1 MSKPFSYGK
10 ILAIGSGFFAVSVV
24 WMVYNTFMPLILSEF
39 IEEASW
45 RGAIMGLDNLL
56 AMFLIPV
63 IGSWSDRTNGKYG
76 QRLPF
81 IALGMPLA
89 AILFVTLPKMQFS
102 VWTLLAV
109 DILFLL
115 AMTVV
120 RGPVIALM
128 PDYTPP
134 EKRSTA
140 NGIINLMGGIGS
152 LIALFLLAKTYDMDQ
167 AHPFTLAGAIMLL
180 CFILLFFVVDRKPA
194 YAASVLEESDEV
206 AARRSMGAG
215 VKQLFAKSNRPQL
228 YVLSAIFFYFIG
240 YAGVEAQFS
249 TYATETL
256 GMTGGEAGTTLG
268 FFSLSFVLFALPA
281 GLVGSKL
288 GKTRTMTLG
297 LILLPTVFLIAPF
310 IDSMWT
316 LRILLLLGGIGWAL
330 INVQAYPLVA
340 GFGGKTQIGFFTGIY
355 YLFSML
361 SQSLAP
367 FLLGVVMDTVSQPA
381 MFFAAAASMFVA
393 LVLLRQGA
401 KGVRESSRRG

>member
-10 ILAIGSGFFAVSVV
+10 ILAIGSGFFAISVV
-24 WMVYNTFMPLILSEF
+24 WMVYNTFMPLILSQF
-39 IEEASW
+39 IEGASW

-56 AMFLIPV
+56 AMLLIPV
-63 IGSWSDRTNGKYG
+63 IGTWSDRTNTKYG

-81 IALGMPLA
+81 IAVGMPLA
-89 AILFVTLPKMQFS
+89 ALLFFTLPNMQGS
-102 VWTLLAV
+102 MWTLLAV

-140 NGIINLMGGIGS
+140 NGLINLMGGIGS
-152 LIALFLLAKTYDMDQ
+152 LIALFAVAKTYDANQ
-167 AHPFTLAGAIMLL
+167 AYPFAIAGSLMLL
-180 CFILLFFVVDRKPA
+180 CFFLLFFVVDRKPA
-194 YAASVLEESDEV
+194 FAASVLEESDEV
-206 AARRSMGAG
+206 AARRSLGSG
-215 VKQLFAKSNRPQL
+215 LKQLFAKENRSRL
-228 YVLSAIFFYFIG
+228 LVLIAIFFYFIG

-249 TYATETL
+249 TYATESL
-256 GMTGGEAGTTLG
+256 GLTGGQAGTTLG

-288 GKTRTMTLG
+288 GKMRTMTFG
-297 LILLPTVFLIAPF
+297 LVLLPVVFLIVPF
-310 IDSMWT
+310 LHSMWT
-316 LRILLLLGGIGWAL
+316 LRIVLLLGGIGWAL

-340 GFGGKTQIGFFTGIY
+340 GFGGKTQIGFFTGMY

-381 MFFAAAASMFVA
+381 MFYAASASMFIA
-393 LVLLRQGA
+393 LLLLRQGA
-401 KGVRESSRRG
+401 KGVRE